1 MDNFQAL
8 ILGLVEGLTEYLP
21 VSSTGHLLL
30 AQRLM
35 GIDSSTASDAFAIC
49 IQAGAILA
57 VLGIYRQRV
66 AQMVMGAVGRNEA
79 GQRLLINLLSAFV
92 PAAVLGLLLEKP
104 IKKYLFGGDEW
115 GLWPVVAAWFA
126 GGMAI
131 LVVSLARRRRGTSP
145 TTGFDLE
152 HLTVRMALI
161 VGLAQC
167 IAMWP
172 GVSRSLITIVGGVLV
187 GLSLPAA
194 VELSF
199 LLGVI
204 TLTAATA
211 YDALKHG
218 PEMLATYGAT
228 PLLIGFG
235 AAWLSAVLAVKW
247 MVGYL
252 KSHGMEIF
260 GWYRVALALSLPRG
274 FSGPRPDHGPHHSR
288 PSIRHPLRGRAHR
301 SERGANPDRRHRGH
315 PRPAGSHRIL
325 QALPLVALVRR
336 HRPVPPRLPL
346 SRSRRRSRRRGCH
359 RFRLAGNRRQC
370 NQRPLLRW
378 RASQEFGVH
387 HVEIRL
393 DGDMRMR
400 FPVPVVRI
408 NQAPPGSPPPP
419 FQSPATG

>member
-57 VLGIYRQRV
+57 VLGVYRQRV

-131 LVVSLARRRRGTSP
+131 LVVSLVRRRRGTSP
-145 TTGFDLE
+145 TSGFDLE
-152 HLTVRMALI
+152 QLTIRMALI
-161 VGLAQC
+161 VGFAQC

-260 GWYRVALALSLPRG
+260 GWYRVALAFVVAAWLLW
-274 FSGPRPDHGPHHSR
+274 
-288 PSIRHPLRGRAHR
+288 PS
-301 SERGANPDRRHRGH
+301 
-315 PRPAGSHRIL
+315 
-325 QALPLVALVRR
+325 
-336 HRPVPPRLPL
+336 
-346 SRSRRRSRRRGCH
+346 
-359 RFRLAGNRRQC
+359 
-370 NQRPLLRW
+370 
-378 RASQEFGVH
+378 
-387 HVEIRL
+387 
-393 DGDMRMR
+393 
-400 FPVPVVRI
+400 
-408 NQAPPGSPPPP
+408 
-419 FQSPATG
+419 T

>member
-66 AQMVMGAVGRNEA
+66 AQMVMGAVGRNKA

-152 HLTVRMALI
+152 QLTIRMALI
-161 VGLAQC
+161 VGFAQC

-260 GWYRVALALSLPRG
+260 GWYRVALAFVVAAWLLW
-274 FSGPRPDHGPHHSR
+274 
-288 PSIRHPLRGRAHR
+288 PS
-301 SERGANPDRRHRGH
+301 
-315 PRPAGSHRIL
+315 
-325 QALPLVALVRR
+325 
-336 HRPVPPRLPL
+336 
-346 SRSRRRSRRRGCH
+346 
-359 RFRLAGNRRQC
+359 
-370 NQRPLLRW
+370 
-378 RASQEFGVH
+378 
-387 HVEIRL
+387 
-393 DGDMRMR
+393 
-400 FPVPVVRI
+400 
-408 NQAPPGSPPPP
+408 
-419 FQSPATG
+419 T

>member
-145 TTGFDLE
+145 TTGFDLQ

-260 GWYRVALALSLPRG
+260 GWYRVALALVVAAWLLW
-274 FSGPRPDHGPHHSR
+274 
-288 PSIRHPLRGRAHR
+288 PS
-301 SERGANPDRRHRGH
+301 
-315 PRPAGSHRIL
+315 
-325 QALPLVALVRR
+325 
-336 HRPVPPRLPL
+336 
-346 SRSRRRSRRRGCH
+346 
-359 RFRLAGNRRQC
+359 
-370 NQRPLLRW
+370 
-378 RASQEFGVH
+378 
-387 HVEIRL
+387 
-393 DGDMRMR
+393 
-400 FPVPVVRI
+400 
-408 NQAPPGSPPPP
+408 
-419 FQSPATG
+419 T

>member
-35 GIDSSTASDAFAIC
+35 GIYSSTASDAFAIC

-172 GVSRSLITIVGGVLV
+172 GVSRSLITIVEGVLV

-260 GWYRVALALSLPRG
+260 GWYRVALAFVVAAWLLW
-274 FSGPRPDHGPHHSR
+274 
-288 PSIRHPLRGRAHR
+288 PS
-301 SERGANPDRRHRGH
+301 
-315 PRPAGSHRIL
+315 
-325 QALPLVALVRR
+325 
-336 HRPVPPRLPL
+336 
-346 SRSRRRSRRRGCH
+346 
-359 RFRLAGNRRQC
+359 
-370 NQRPLLRW
+370 
-378 RASQEFGVH
+378 
-387 HVEIRL
+387 
-393 DGDMRMR
+393 
-400 FPVPVVRI
+400 
-408 NQAPPGSPPPP
+408 
-419 FQSPATG
+419 T

>member
-1 MDNFQAL
+1 MDNVQAL

-152 HLTVRMALI
+152 QLTIRMALI
-161 VGLAQC
+161 VGFAQC

-260 GWYRVALALSLPRG
+260 GWYRVALAFVVAAWLLW
-274 FSGPRPDHGPHHSR
+274 
-288 PSIRHPLRGRAHR
+288 PS
-301 SERGANPDRRHRGH
+301 
-315 PRPAGSHRIL
+315 
-325 QALPLVALVRR
+325 
-336 HRPVPPRLPL
+336 
-346 SRSRRRSRRRGCH
+346 
-359 RFRLAGNRRQC
+359 
-370 NQRPLLRW
+370 
-378 RASQEFGVH
+378 
-387 HVEIRL
+387 
-393 DGDMRMR
+393 
-400 FPVPVVRI
+400 
-408 NQAPPGSPPPP
+408 
-419 FQSPATG
+419 T

>member
-1 MDNFQAL
+1 MDNFQAF

-35 GIDSSTASDAFAIC
+35 GIESSTASDAFAIC

-66 AQMVMGAVGRNEA
+66 AQMVMGVVGRNDT
-79 GQRLLINLLSAFV
+79 GLHLLIALVSAFV

-115 GLWPVVAAWFA
+115 GLWPVVAAWLV
-126 GGMAI
+126 GGIAI
-131 LVVSLARRRRGTSP
+131 LAVSFARRRRGSSP
-145 TTGFDLE
+145 TTGLDLE
-152 HLTVRMALI
+152 QLTIRMALI
-161 VGLAQC
+161 VGFAQC
-167 IAMWP
+167 LAMWP

-204 TLTAATA
+204 TLSAATA

-260 GWYRVALALSLPRG
+260 GWYRVALAFVVAAWLLW
-274 FSGPRPDHGPHHSR
+274 
-288 PSIRHPLRGRAHR
+288 PS
-301 SERGANPDRRHRGH
+301 
-315 PRPAGSHRIL
+315 
-325 QALPLVALVRR
+325 
-336 HRPVPPRLPL
+336 
-346 SRSRRRSRRRGCH
+346 
-359 RFRLAGNRRQC
+359 
-370 NQRPLLRW
+370 
-378 RASQEFGVH
+378 
-387 HVEIRL
+387 
-393 DGDMRMR
+393 
-400 FPVPVVRI
+400 
-408 NQAPPGSPPPP
+408 
-419 FQSPATG
+419 T

>member
-8 ILGLVEGLTEYLP
+8 VLGLVEGLTEYLP

-35 GIDSSTASDAFAIC
+35 GIESSTASDAFAIC

-57 VLGIYRQRV
+57 VLGLYRGRV
-66 AQMVMGAVGRNEA
+66 GQMTLGLLGRDET
-79 GQRLLINLLSAFV
+79 GRRLLFNLVAAFV

-115 GLWPVVAAWFA
+115 GLWPVVAAWLV
-126 GGMAI
+126 GGLAI
-131 LVVSLARRRRGTSP
+131 LAVSFARRRRGASP
-145 TTGFDLE
+145 TTGLSLDN
-152 HLTVRMALI
+152 LTMRMALI
-161 VGLAQC
+161 VGVAQC
-167 IAMWP
+167 LAMWP

-218 PEMLATYGAT
+218 PEMLATYGT
-228 PLLIGFG
+228 VPLLIGFG
-235 AAWLSAVLAVKW
+235 AAWLSALLAVQW

-260 GWYRVALALSLPRG
+260 GWYRVLLA
-274 FSGPRPDHGPHHSR
+274 
-288 PSIRHPLRGRAHR
+288 IA
-301 SERGANPDRRHRGH
+301 
-315 PRPAGSHRIL
+315 
-325 QALPLVALVRR
+325 VAAWLLW
-336 HRPVPPRLPL
+336 PV
-346 SRSRRRSRRRGCH
+346 H
-359 RFRLAGNRRQC
+359 
-370 NQRPLLRW
+370 
-378 RASQEFGVH
+378 
-387 HVEIRL
+387 
-393 DGDMRMR
+393 
-400 FPVPVVRI
+400 
-408 NQAPPGSPPPP
+408 
-419 FQSPATG
+419 

>member
-66 AQMVMGAVGRNEA
+66 AQMVMGAVGRNKA

-131 LVVSLARRRRGTSP
+131 LVVSLVRRRRGTSP

-152 HLTVRMALI
+152 QLTIRMALI
-161 VGLAQC
+161 VGFAQC

-260 GWYRVALALSLPRG
+260 GWYRVALAFVVAAWLLW
-274 FSGPRPDHGPHHSR
+274 
-288 PSIRHPLRGRAHR
+288 PS
-301 SERGANPDRRHRGH
+301 
-315 PRPAGSHRIL
+315 
-325 QALPLVALVRR
+325 
-336 HRPVPPRLPL
+336 
-346 SRSRRRSRRRGCH
+346 
-359 RFRLAGNRRQC
+359 
-370 NQRPLLRW
+370 
-378 RASQEFGVH
+378 
-387 HVEIRL
+387 
-393 DGDMRMR
+393 
-400 FPVPVVRI
+400 
-408 NQAPPGSPPPP
+408 
-419 FQSPATG
+419 T